1 MLLLLGEAAR
11 THDGV
16 TIRGRGR
23 SQSSAISDPR
33 RQHFCRSNIRTTSH
47 PCRSGEQA
55 LLSSCKER
63 AYRCFHNGTHVVEG
77 AYAISPLPW
86 SRSPRRILGCAIL
99 IKPQPRHSVN
109 TPPQKMCSPTNLPG
123 HALHRLADRIKHA
136 GHLPCAGEGGTASR
150 NMRQLSLWARQL
162 RSHRSQSPSGPCAEW
177 SMQQPSSGC
186 EGDDQGPDAHGRSA
200 ESPRWAW
207 AGGGLGGGR
216 GLGLRVRCV

>member
-23 SQSSAISDPR
+23 SQSSAIFDPR
-33 RQHFCRSNIRTTSH
+33 RQHFCRSNIRTASH

-109 TPPQKMCSPTNLPG
+109 TPPQKSVHQPICLGTLCI
-123 HALHRLADRIKHA
+123 ALQIESNTLGTFLARAK
-136 GHLPCAGEGGTASR
+136 EG
-150 NMRQLSLWARQL
+150 LL
-162 RSHRSQSPSGPCAEW
+162 
-177 SMQQPSSGC
+177 
-186 EGDDQGPDAHGRSA
+186 
-200 ESPRWAW
+200 
-207 AGGGLGGGR
+207 
-216 GLGLRVRCV
+216 